1 MFAFVFKV
9 NDSKK
14 TLVNIPANYSVNITS
29 LILHHNQIEMNSS
42 DIQALR
48 TYSKLTKLDLSH
60 NLISE
65 LPDKAFSALS
75 SLETLLLTGNKLQEI
90 SNETF
95 IGLKKLKTL
104 DLAENP
110 WNCTQELLTLMNG
123 LRLQKGG
130 IRSNLI

>member
-1 MFAFVFKV
+1 M
-9 NDSKK
+9 NDSEK
-14 TLVNIPANYSVNITS
+14 TLVNIPANYSVNITG
-29 LILHHNQIEMNSS
+29 LILHHNHIVMNSS

-48 TYSKLTKLDLSH
+48 NYSKLTKLDLSH

-75 SLETLLLTGNKLQEI
+75 GLETLLLTGNKLQGI

-95 IGLKKLKTL
+95 VGLKRLKTL

-110 WNCTQELLTLMNG
+110 WACTPELLMLMNG
-123 LRLQKGG
+123 LRLQTGG
-130 IRSNLI
+130 VRFDLIQS